1 MMKKPKARD
10 RILETAAKLFHERG
24 YSEVGI
30 NEIIDKADTA
40 KATFYQH
47 FPSKQSLCAA
57 WLEEMHRRSETRHRD
72 ILDGPGTAIEK
83 IDTYFAN
90 LGTFMEASDFR
101 GCPYSNTG
109 AVIDEECACLMQKIE
124 EHKIA
129 IRNFFHRL
137 TSQFAHSDRRSREVG
152 DALFLLYSGAAVE
165 AQNLRSLWPVEA
177 ARRSAAEL
185 CHLEEAPVPK

>member
-10 RILETAAKLFHERG
+10 RILETAARLFHERG

-30 NEIIDKADTA
+30 NEIIEKAETA

-57 WLEEMHRRSETRHRD
+57 WLEAVHQRSDLQREG
-72 ILDGPGTAIEK
+72 ILQGPGTAIEK
-83 IDTYFAN
+83 IDAYFEG
-90 LGTFMEASDFR
+90 LGSFLRENDFR

-109 AVIDEECACLMQKIE
+109 AVIDEECACLHQKIE

-129 IRNFFHRL
+129 IRNFFRHL
-137 TSQFAHSDRRSREVG
+137 AGQFAHSERRAREVG
-152 DALFLLYSGAAVE
+152 DALFLLFSGATVE

-177 ARRSAAEL
+177 ARRSAREICEKESAT
-185 CHLEEAPVPK
+185 AST

>member
-1 MMKKPKARD
+1 MLKRPKARE
-10 RILETAAKLFHERG
+10 RILETAARLFHERG

-30 NEIIDKADTA
+30 NEIIEKAETA

-57 WLEEMHRRSETRHRD
+57 WLEAVHERSDLQRQQ

-83 IDTYFAN
+83 IDTYFAGLSEFLVKN
-90 LGTFMEASDFR
+90 DFR

-109 AVIDEECACLMQKIE
+109 AVIDEECACLLQKIE

-129 IRNFFHRL
+129 IRHFFHRL
-137 TSQFAHSDRRSREVG
+137 TSQLAPSDRRAREVG
-152 DALFLLYSGAAVE
+152 DALFLLFSGATVE
-165 AQNLRSLWPVEA
+165 AQNLRSLWPVDA
-177 ARRSAAEL
+177 ARRSAREL
-185 CHLEEAPVPK
+185 CEYLGSAIV

>member
-1 MMKKPKARD
+1 MLKKPKARD
-10 RILETAAKLFHERG
+10 RILETAARLFHERG

-30 NEIIDKADTA
+30 NEIIEKAETA

-57 WLEEMHRRSETRHRD
+57 WLEQLHARSNRQRRE
-72 ILDGPGTAIEK
+72 ILEGPGTAMEK
-83 IDTYFAN
+83 IDAYFAGLADYLEKN
-90 LGTFMEASDFR
+90 DFR

-109 AVIDEECACLMQKIE
+109 AVIDERCACLLQKIE

-129 IRNFFHRL
+129 IRCFFHRL
-137 TSQFAHSDRRSREVG
+137 TSEIAPSERRAREVG
-152 DALFLLYSGAAVE
+152 DALFLLFSGATIE

-177 ARRSAAEL
+177 ARRSAREL
-185 CHLEEAPVPK
+185 CESFLSPNV